1 VRCFRPPQQFRR
13 KHGMAVA
20 KDIRPN
26 VHRLADDAF
35 DWKTSCVDE
44 RITVLDVDTTA
55 GTATDGRNPLFRY
68 CGEMM

>member
-1 VRCFRPPQQFRR
+1 
-13 KHGMAVA
+13 MAVA

-44 RITVLDVDTTA
+44 RINVLDVDTTA
-55 GTATDGRNPLFRY
+55 GTATDGRNPRFRY